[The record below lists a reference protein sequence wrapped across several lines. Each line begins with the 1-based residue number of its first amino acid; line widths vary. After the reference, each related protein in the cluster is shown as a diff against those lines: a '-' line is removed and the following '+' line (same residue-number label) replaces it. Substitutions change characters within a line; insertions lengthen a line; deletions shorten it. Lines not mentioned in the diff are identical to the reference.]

1 MNQTERANR
10 VAAINMKNDLLK
22 KGVTKE
28 TADAVITAYRKA
40 TEESEVIRSD
50 NRTTFR
56 EDFPK
61 REMEICE
68 IPDYVSYDYF
78 SEYRAGIS
86 GGKVFRYHGELR
98 EKYLFAARHLPAKP
112 IEGNAA
118 ILHDFPSRIEGY
130 TKDRFKAV
138 EKRRE
143 IREAK
148 TYLNTPYAKEWLRK
162 MQFTTRE
169 DEYGHKFLFLAI
181 LAGYEKIEQYD
192 FSDLC
197 NALSMVYFGH
207 RLSVGMYIGG
217 KVNWT
222 MFYERPDHVD
232 GHETYFSGVVAQDD
246 FSPEDFDRDHS
257 DYSFANAKHHL

>member
-10 VAAINMKNDLLK
+10 VAAIKMRDDLLK

-40 TEESEVIRSD
+40 TEESEVIRNN
-50 NRTTFR
+50 NRTIFR

-78 SEYRAGIS
+78 SEYRGGI
-86 GGKVFRYHGELR
+86 GGGEVFRSYGKWR
-98 EKYLFAARHLPAKP
+98 ARDIFAARHLPVKA
-112 IEGNAA
+112 IEGNEV
-118 ILHDFPSRIEGY
+118 ILHDFPSKIDGYAEG
-130 TKDRFKAV
+130 RFKAV
-138 EKRRE
+138 EKRRK

-148 TYLNTPYAKEWLRK
+148 TYLNTPYAKGWLRK
-162 MQFTTRE
+162 MQFTIKE

-181 LAGYEKIEQYD
+181 LAGYKKMSQQS
-192 FSDLC
+192 FQKLC
-197 NALSMVYFGH
+197 NAICRVYFNDKL
-207 RLSVGMYIGG
+207 RMSMYIGG

-257 DYSFANAKHHL
+257 GYSFANAKRHL